1 MSTMTATVVV
11 GVSLVVVSISARPVD
26 SRSKQGLESTTRCVS
41 IGKPRPGVTYTY
53 DHIEA
58 RGKRSQ
64 YTNVWESVTD
74 TGSRVRVVGPL
85 GPQVQVNVHKIVD
98 DVAVLSQ
105 TTKLGVRGAVIDSTS
120 FSPGLV
126 SDPAF
131 RVCEGKSWA
140 IPTVRATYESAK
152 QNASTGTPAGTLR
165 IVAIRES
172 LSVPAGTFD
181 TVHYIRTSQS
191 IDEYWKALDQG
202 VIVKHIATIP
212 GVGSVTDTLVS
223 MR

>member
-1 MSTMTATVVV
+1 M
-11 GVSLVVVSISARPVD
+11 
-26 SRSKQGLESTTRCVS
+26 
-41 IGKPRPGVTYTY
+41 
-53 DHIEA
+53 
-58 RGKRSQ
+58 
-64 YTNVWESVTD
+64 WESVTD

-85 GPQVQVNVHKIVD
+85 GTEVQVNVHKIVD
-98 DVAVLSQ
+98 DVAMLSQ
-105 TTKLGVRGAVIDSTS
+105 MKKLNVRGDVIDSTS

-131 RVCEGKSWA
+131 RVCEGKSWR
-140 IPTVRATYESAK
+140 IPTVQATYQSAK

-172 LSVPAGTFD
+172 LTVPAGKFD

-212 GVGSVTDTLVS
+212 RVGSVTDTLVS
-223 MR
+223 TK